1 MLFEYQTLSFG
12 SSNVPA
18 RNLYLRVAKLRL
30 KNWTRHG
37 SKSQRM
43 MIDIVRTL
51 TKEPKVWQKAV
62 TNNYG
67 CSRCMPFNDFVSGAS
82 NYCTSNSCF
91 IFIYVT

>member
-51 TKEPKVWQKAV
+51 TKEPKLWQKAV

-67 CSRCMPFNDFVSGAS
+67 CSRCMPFNDFVYGAS
-82 NYCTSNSCF
+82 NYCLLY
-91 IFIYVT
+91 IK

>member
-18 RNLYLRVAKLRL
+18 KNPYLLVARL
-30 KNWTRHG
+30 PLINWTRYG
-37 SKSQRM
+37 SKSPRM

-51 TKEPKVWQKAV
+51 TKEPKLWQKAV

-67 CSRCMPFNDFVSGAS
+67 CSKCVQFNEFVYGA
-82 NYCTSNSCF
+82 
-91 IFIYVT
+91 